1 VSGLHCLRMKHAG
14 GPHAKQFAPVILL
27 ALLIAAST
35 VLAGCAKSGS
45 AAGPGTLNFL
55 IEAMPTN
62 LDPRIGTD
70 AQSEEIDGLIFD
82 GLVQRD
88 AQMNVVPDLAQSWET
103 PNPLT
108 YIFHLRL
115 GVKFHDGRPFTSADV
130 KYTLDSIMS
139 GKVQTPKRGAFELVQ
154 SVDAPDPDTVVIH
167 LREPYASFIFNL
179 SRLAIGIVPKDS
191 GSDVAQDPIGTG
203 PFKFVSMTTDEEV
216 VLERNP
222 NYFGKVPNIRRLRM
236 RVVPEAVVRAL
247 ELRKGTAD
255 IGGVDSLSPDMIVS
269 LAKEPGIVVDEQ
281 PGTQL
286 AYIGFNINDPILSHR
301 EVRQALAYATDRQS
315 LIRYLLRGMA
325 RPASSLLPPSNW
337 AYDPNVKK
345 YPYDPAETNRLL
357 DAAGFRR
364 GRDGVRFHITL
375 KTSTEESARV
385 LGEALANQWSRV
397 GVVLDLRSLEPGTF
411 YADISRGSFQLY
423 TLRWTGY
430 TNDDPDIFDY
440 VYNSKRMPPLGANRG
455 HYVNPALD
463 ALLNQQR
470 VEMDRDKRKQLIWKI
485 QEMVAEDE
493 PYIDLWYIDN
503 TCVHRARVTDV
514 HLSPGGDYNFLDQ
527 VELK

>member
-1 VSGLHCLRMKHAG
+1 
-14 GPHAKQFAPVILL
+14 
-27 ALLIAAST
+27 
-35 VLAGCAKSGS
+35 
-45 AAGPGTLNFL
+45 
-55 IEAMPTN
+55 MPTN

-70 AQSEEIDGLIFD
+70 AQSEDIDGLIFD

-88 AQMNVVPDLAQSWET
+88 AHMNVVPDLALSWET

-108 YIFHLRL
+108 YIFHLRR

-154 SVDAPDPDTVVIH
+154 SVDAPDPATVVIH
-167 LREPYASFIFNL
+167 LREPYSSFIFNL
-179 SRLAIGIVPKDS
+179 SRLAIGIVPDGS
-191 GSDVAQDPIGTG
+191 GARLAQDPIGTG
-203 PFKFVSMTTDEEV
+203 PFKFVNMTTDEQV

-222 NYFGKVPNIRRLRM
+222 DYFGKVPNISRLQL
-236 RVVPEAVVRAL
+236 RVVPEAIIRAL

-255 IGGVDSLSPDMIVS
+255 IGGVDSLTPDMIVT
-269 LAKEPGIVVDEQ
+269 LAKEPGIVVDQQ

-286 AYIGFNINDPILSHR
+286 AYIAFNFNEPILSHR
-301 EVRQALAYATDRQS
+301 DVRQALAYATDRES
-315 LIRYLLRGMA
+315 LIRYLLRGQA

-337 AYDPNVKK
+337 AYDPNVKQ
-345 YPYDPAETNRLL
+345 YPYDPSEADHLL

-364 GRDGVRFHITL
+364 GQDGVRFHVTL
-375 KTSTEESARV
+375 KTSTEESARL
-385 LGEALANQWSRV
+385 LGEALANQWRRV
-397 GVVLDLRSLEPGTF
+397 GVVLDLRPLEPGTF

-430 TNDDPDIFDY
+430 SNDDPDIFRY
-440 VYNSKRMPPLGANRG
+440 VYDSHQMPPIGGNRG
-455 HYVNPALD
+455 HYDNPTLD
-463 ALLNQQR
+463 SLLNQQR
-470 VEMDRDKRKQLIWKI
+470 VEMDREKRKQLIWKI
-485 QEMVAEDE
+485 QEIVAEDE

-503 TCVHRARVTDV
+503 TCVHRARVMNV
-514 HLSPGGDYNFLDQ
+514 HISPGGDYNFLDR

>member
-1 VSGLHCLRMKHAG
+1 MSSLQSSRSR
-14 GPHAKQFAPVILL
+14 PIPSRHAKRFACGILL
-27 ALLIAAST
+27 AFLICAAPLFS
-35 VLAGCAKSGS
+35 GCSKSGS
-45 AAGPGTLNFL
+45 AAEPGTLNFL
-55 IEAMPTN
+55 IESMPTN

-82 GLVQRD
+82 GLVQRN
-88 AQMNVVPDLAQSWET
+88 AQMDVAPDLAQSWET

-108 YIFHLRL
+108 YIFHLRH

-154 SVDAPDPDTVVIH
+154 SVDAPDPYTVVIH

-191 GSDVAQDPIGTG
+191 GSNFAQDPIGTG
-203 PFKFVSMTTDEEV
+203 PFKFVSMTTDEQV
-216 VLERNP
+216 VLERNS
-222 NYFGKVPNIRRLRM
+222 NYFGKIPNITRVRM
-236 RVVPEAVVRAL
+236 RVVPEAIVRAL

-255 IGGVDSLSPDMIVS
+255 VGGVDSLTPDMIVT
-269 LAKEPGIVVDEQ
+269 LTKDPDIVVDEQ

-286 AYIGFNINDPILSHR
+286 AYIGFNFNDPILSHR
-301 EVRQALAYATDRQS
+301 EVRQALAYATDRES
-315 LIRYLLRGMA
+315 LIRYLLRGQA
-325 RPASSLLPPSNW
+325 RPASSVLPPSNW

-345 YPYDPAETNRLL
+345 YSYDPAEANRLL
-357 DAAGFRR
+357 DAAGFHR
-364 GRDGVRFHITL
+364 GPDGVRFHITL
-375 KTSTEESARV
+375 KTSTEESARL

-463 ALLNQQR
+463 SLLNQQR
-470 VEMDRDKRKQLIWKI
+470 GEMDRAKRKQLIWKI
-485 QEMVAEDE
+485 QEIVAEDE

-503 TCVHRARVTDV
+503 TCVHRARVTNV